1 MTTAWD
7 EYLDAARRLDA
18 VRQEVATAHAVEA
31 AAAQD
36 VGRELAALRQ
46 RIGLQRMRLLDV
58 ARRAGAPDP
67 QLVDPRVAVLTGA
80 AQPPDAPT
88 APRASA
94 SSHVAAVQ
102 AARERLDAAD
112 ALLSEVDGPGISA
125 GPLGTW
131 PPARRNAVVYGGIAL
146 LVLVV
151 QVILFVAAPDGAASV
166 LAVGCGAVL
175 PVFGFGLAWITVGI
189 LFSGDRVD
197 RTPWLGAVISAAPI
211 LVFCTGLLTATVLR

>member
-1 MTTAWD
+1 MAAWE
-7 EYLDAARRLDA
+7 EYLDAARRLDT
-18 VRQEVATAHAVEA
+18 VRQEASAARAVEA

-58 ARRAGAPDP
+58 ARRAGMTDP
-67 QLVDPRVAVLTGA
+67 EVTDPRVAMQAGT
-80 AQPPDAPT
+80 AQPPDAPA
-88 APRASA
+88 APPASA

-102 AARERLDAAD
+102 AARERLDTAD
-112 ALLSEVDGPGISA
+112 ALLSEVDGPGMSA

-131 PPARRNAVVYGGIAL
+131 PPARRNAVVYGGFAL

-151 QVILFVAAPDGAASV
+151 QVILFVAAPSGAASV

-175 PVFGFGLAWITVGI
+175 PVIGFGLAWLGVGI
-189 LFSGDRVD
+189 VFSGERVD
-197 RTPWLGAVISAAPI
+197 RTPLLGAVISAAPI
-211 LVFCTGLLTATVLR
+211 LVFCTGLLTAAAVH